1 LLGVNLPASDRLP
14 SISSVLDIK
23 YTCMTTSGRYAIAL
37 ALEHAGIKPDDVVLI
52 PAYHCEAMVVPVKW
66 IKAKPAFYSINADT
80 SINLDDIK
88 KKITP
93 QVKIIIVTH
102 YFGFLQNLTAIRDL
116 CDQQGILLIEDCAH
130 AFFGTNDHHQSVGK
144 TGDYAIASSM
154 KFLPVYEG
162 GILCSET
169 IDLKDIKLI
178 SPSPGFQLKSFI
190 NTLERSLAFN
200 RLGMIGKLLN
210 ALLALKEAL
219 WTSLK
224 RLKSSSVQASFGP
237 SSSDGGYDLDA
248 EWVNKTLSWPS
259 RLIIKLADLN
269 NSAHRRQE
277 NYRKLHV
284 ALAKIPNSRPLFET
298 LPLNVVPWVYPLYI
312 DKPDRYF
319 SKLKMQG
326 VPIWRFG
333 EFLDPQVDEKL
344 CPVSVEYSKHIFQFP
359 CHQSISDQDIDWM
372 TNRITQTLTET

>member
-1 LLGVNLPASDRLP
+1 
-14 SISSVLDIK
+14 
-23 YTCMTTSGRYAIAL
+23 MTPSGRYAIAL

-66 IKAKPAFYSINADT
+66 IKAKPAFYSINVDT

-88 KKITP
+88 KKISP
-93 QVKIIIVTH
+93 KVKIIIVTH
-102 YFGFLQNLTAIRDL
+102 YFGFLQDLTAIRAL
-116 CDQQGILLIEDCAH
+116 CDQHGILLIEDCAH
-130 AFFGTNDHHQSVGK
+130 AFFGTNDHQTVGK
-144 TGDYAIASSM
+144 AGDYAIASSM

-169 IDLKDIKLI
+169 INLKDIKVT
-178 SPSPGFQLKSFI
+178 SPSLGFQLKSLI
-190 NTLERSLAFN
+190 NTLERSLSYN
-200 RLGMIGKLLN
+200 RLGITGKLLN
-210 ALLALKEAL
+210 ALLTLKNTL

-224 RLKSSSVQASFGP
+224 KLKPPSHQASSGP
-237 SSSDGGYDLDA
+237 SSSDGGYGLDA
-248 EWVNKTLSWPS
+248 EWVHKTLSLPS

-277 NYRKLHV
+277 NYRKLHA
-284 ALAKIPNSRPLFET
+284 ALATIPNSRPLFET
-298 LPLNVVPWVYPLYI
+298 LPQNVVPWVYPLYVN
-312 DKPDRYF
+312 KPDIYF

-333 EFLDPQVDEKL
+333 EFLDSEVDDQL

-359 CHQSISDQDIDWM
+359 CHQSISDLDIGWM
-372 TNRITQTLTET
+372 INRITQTLTES